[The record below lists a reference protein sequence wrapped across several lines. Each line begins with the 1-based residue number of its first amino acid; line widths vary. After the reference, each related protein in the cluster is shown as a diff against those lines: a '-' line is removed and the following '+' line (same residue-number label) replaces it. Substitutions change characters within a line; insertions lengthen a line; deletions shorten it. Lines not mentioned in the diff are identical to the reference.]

1 MELINKI
8 LNEGMAWISVALGIV
23 LSSKYI
29 VRKSIKIYPKH
40 KELLIVLNRYMKKSH
55 ILMGIVLIII
65 GMIHGIFS
73 SVDLFSVNIG
83 TICWIVSILLGMN
96 WMLRKHL
103 NRQSMWIK
111 YHRIL
116 TILFLLTMIFHVI
129 DVKKYDILEFKNET
143 NLILHRD
150 NKKIKSH
157 GKSTTQMNKND
168 LKNNIENYNLK
179 DGIYEGRANG
189 FGPNLVL
196 NVTVKDNK
204 IKEIEIISHNERNES
219 YYGLPMKE
227 IPKSIIK
234 HQTLEIDAISGA
246 TYTSNGIIEA
256 VKDALNKA
264 KK

>member
-8 LNEGMAWISVALGIV
+8 LNEGMAWIAVILGIV
-23 LSSKYI
+23 LSFKYI
-29 VRKSIKIYPKH
+29 VRESIKIYPKY
-40 KELLIVLNRYMKKSH
+40 KESLIVLNRYMKKTH
-55 ILMGIVLIII
+55 ILMGILLIII

-73 SVDLFSVNIG
+73 SISLLSVNIG

-96 WMLRKHL
+96 WMLRKYL
-103 NRQSMWIK
+103 NKPSIWIK

-116 TILFLLTMIFHVI
+116 TILFLLTMIFHII
-129 DVKKYDILEFKNET
+129 DVKKNEILEFKNEIVS
-143 NLILHRD
+143 ILYRD
-150 NKKIKSH
+150 NKKIKSDDE
-157 GKSTTQMNKND
+157 SITQINKNELED
-168 LKNNIENYNLK
+168 NIENYNLN

-234 HQTLEIDAISGA
+234 HQTLDVDAISGA
-246 TYTSNGIIEA
+246 TYTSNGIMDA